1 MTRAIRIERFGGPEV
16 MQFVEVDLP
25 APGPGEVVV
34 ANEAIGVNM
43 LDTYVRKGLY
53 PVAFPSGLG
62 AEGAGRIE
70 AVGPGVAGLAPG
82 MRVAWIAH
90 APFNGYAEARVVG
103 AERVLTLPDD
113 LGADTAAASLLKGLT
128 CWYLLT
134 RSYRVKKGDWLL
146 VHAAAGGV
154 GSLLV
159 PWAKALG
166 AQVIGVVGSEP
177 KRALALA
184 SGCTDVVLA
193 AEDVVGRVRALT
205 GGKGVAAVYD
215 SVGRD
220 TFIQSLDCLA
230 KHGVMV
236 SYGNASGPVEPF
248 SLFELMRR
256 GSLYVTRPTLFDFI
270 GERHDL
276 EAGAAEVFGRLRSGQ
291 LRVAINRRFALADAA
306 EAHRA
311 LEGRGT
317 TGAMILEP

>member
-16 MQFVEVDLP
+16 MQLVDVNLP

-53 PVAFPSGLG
+53 AVTLPSGLG

-70 AVGPGVAGLAPG
+70 AVGPGVAGLASG

-90 APFNGYAEARVVG
+90 APFNGYTEARIVD
-103 AERVLTLPDD
+103 ARRVLPLPE
-113 LGADTAAASLLKGLT
+113 GISTEIAAASLLKGLT
-128 CWYLLT
+128 CWYLLS
-134 RSYRVKKGDWLL
+134 RSYRVRRGDWIL
-146 VHAAAGGV
+146 VYAAAGGV

-166 AQVIGVVGSEP
+166 ARVIGVVGSEA
-177 KRALALA
+177 KRELALA
-184 SGCTDVVLA
+184 SGCTEVVLA
-193 AEDVVGRVRALT
+193 AGDIVGRVRELT
-205 GGKGVAAVYD
+205 NGRGVAAVYD
-215 SVGRD
+215 SIGRD

-236 SYGNASGPVEPF
+236 SYGNASGPVDPV

-270 GERHDL
+270 GERHEL
-276 EAGAAEVFGRLRSGQ
+276 EAGAAEVFARLRSGQ
-291 LRVAINRRFALADAA
+291 LHVAINRRFALADAA